1 MTKKTFYLNLKE
13 QNFNRIKIISK
24 ELIGKNL
31 IRNTIENREEI
42 KIIDTNS
49 NVLNIKTSKSIKIGE
64 TICLNQFIF
73 RNKFNAEL
81 KLDTFLGETALKKK
95 LVDKYKSSFLSALKT
110 RDVKKREPVILLECI
125 KGGFLAYNSGV
136 CGFLPRSQYWSA
148 WNSVLKKGVEK
159 GRIIE
164 MLNLK
169 SVLPIRLP
177 LKITKVAL
185 YPDNKH
191 LNFSKSKKIKNL
203 EGAINIVFVYKNTNF
218 KKDGEQKTK
227 KKDIQL
233 NSERVDEKSTIFS
246 GRKQFTNLE
255 KRRIKESST

>member
-49 NVLNIKTSKSIKIGE
+49 NVVNIKTSKSIQTGE
-64 TICLNQFIF
+64 TLCLNQFIF

-95 LVDKYKSSFLSALKT
+95 LVDKYKNCFLSALKT

-125 KGGFLAYNSGV
+125 KGGFLAYNSGL

-148 WNSVLKKGVEK
+148 
-159 GRIIE
+159 
-164 MLNLK
+164 
-169 SVLPIRLP
+169 
-177 LKITKVAL
+177 
-185 YPDNKH
+185 
-191 LNFSKSKKIKNL
+191 
-203 EGAINIVFVYKNTNF
+203 
-218 KKDGEQKTK
+218 
-227 KKDIQL
+227 
-233 NSERVDEKSTIFS
+233 
-246 GRKQFTNLE
+246 
-255 KRRIKESST
+255 